1 MKKYQII
8 YADPPWEYRDRASAG
23 QRGSVYK
30 YSVMKIRDI
39 QNLDIASIADDNCAL
54 FLWVTAPLLDVGIQ
68 TLERWGFKFKTVAF
82 VWVKTTKHGKL
93 FWGMGNWSRANAEYV
108 LLGIRG
114 KMKRVSASVHSVIIS
129 QKGKHSEKPPEA
141 RNRIVQLLGDLPRIE
156 LFAREKV
163 EGWDAIGYE
172 VNGLDIRDFLKGKR
186 G

>member
-1 MKKYQII
+1 MLKKYQII

-23 QRGSVYK
+23 QRGAVYK
-30 YSVMKIRDI
+30 YPVMKIRDI

-82 VWVKTTKHGKL
+82 VWIKTTKRGKL

-108 LLGIRG
+108 LLGIKG

-129 QKGKHSEKPPEA
+129 QKGKHSEKPPEV
-141 RNRIVQLLGDLPRIE
+141 RDRIVQLLGDLPRIE

-172 VNGLDIRDFLKGKR
+172 VNGLDIRDFLKEE
-186 G
+186 

>member
-1 MKKYQII
+1 
-8 YADPPWEYRDRASAG
+8 
-23 QRGSVYK
+23 
-30 YSVMKIRDI
+30 
-39 QNLDIASIADDNCAL
+39 
-54 FLWVTAPLLDVGIQ
+54 
-68 TLERWGFKFKTVAF
+68 
-82 VWVKTTKHGKL
+82 
-93 FWGMGNWSRANAEYV
+93 MGNWSRANAEYV

-141 RNRIVQLLGDLPRIE
+141 RDRIVQLLGDLPRIE

-163 EGWDAIGYE
+163 EGWDVIGYE